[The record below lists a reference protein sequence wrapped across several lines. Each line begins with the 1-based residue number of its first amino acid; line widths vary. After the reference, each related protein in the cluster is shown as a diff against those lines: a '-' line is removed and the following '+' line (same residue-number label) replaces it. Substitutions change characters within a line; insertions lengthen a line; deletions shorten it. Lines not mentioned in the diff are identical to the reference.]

1 MRRES
6 SQARLEYWIY
16 LRFVLFSINRV
27 YVCLVVYR
35 HVSVVA
41 CGVQQRALAIHKL
54 ELQAVV
60 SFPMWGAESS
70 VGAASV
76 LDS

>member
-6 SQARLEYWIY
+6 SQARLEYMD
-16 LRFVLFSINRV
+16 LFKICFIFNRV
-27 YVCLVVYR
+27 YVCLVVYM

-41 CGVQQRALAIHKL
+41 CGIQQRALATHKL

-70 VGAASV
+70 VRAASV